1 MKQSY
6 MMVQN
11 WVMVG
16 LGVFLMYFGFFLVSF
31 VKLNYEG
38 VYALI
43 SMSTIVAGIVMV
55 LLGLWIGFERE

>member
-1 MKQSY
+1 MKQSR

-43 SMSTIVAGIVMV
+43 SMSTIVAGILIV
-55 LLGLWIGFERE
+55 LLGLWIGFEKE